1 MDPIFVAQRSRWST
15 AVGVGAR
22 NVIRLRAGE
31 AKNDEAREVPV
42 VLQLRTLLIEQ
53 RAKRQPDCPYVCFR
67 VVRRGRAAKTLGFRK
82 AWYSACIRSG
92 RAQD

>member
-31 AKNDEAREVPV
+31 TKNDEAREVPV
-42 VLQLRTLLIEQ
+42 VLQLRTLLIE
-53 RAKRQPDCPYVCFR
+53 AY
-67 VVRRGRAAKTLGFRK
+67 
-82 AWYSACIRSG
+82 
-92 RAQD
+92 